1 MATRP
6 GSIKRIIDL
15 PLRHPRDRSDHEY
28 VGLERRIKDL
38 VREEVMKLGV
48 V

>member
-1 MATRP
+1 
-6 GSIKRIIDL
+6 L
-15 PLRHPRDRSDHEY
+15 PAPNDAAAAPDQT
-28 VGLERRIKDL
+28 GLRRIKDL